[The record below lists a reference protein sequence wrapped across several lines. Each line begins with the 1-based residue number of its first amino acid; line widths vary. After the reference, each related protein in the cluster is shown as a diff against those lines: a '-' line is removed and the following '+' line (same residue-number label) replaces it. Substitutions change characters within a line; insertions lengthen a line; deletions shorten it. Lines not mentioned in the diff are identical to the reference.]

1 MGRPNRVA
9 LGRIGAARLASP
21 GTGGQ
26 TERMV
31 AYDPF
36 RATDIRIAGAWE
48 RALPLALVPYSR
60 LARWDRPIGFWL
72 LLLPCWWGMA
82 LALAAPGGDGGVTPF
97 QAACLAV
104 LFAAGAVAMR
114 GAGCTY
120 NDIVDR
126 DFDARVARTA
136 VRPLPAGHVGVRGA
150 WAFALMQCAVGAAV
164 LVLMGGVAVPVAL
177 TSLPLVAAYPF
188 MKRLTWWPQAW
199 LGLTF
204 NWGVLVGW
212 AAVTDGLAWP
222 AVALYGAGIA
232 WTLGYDTIYAHQ
244 DKEDDALVGVKS
256 TARLFGG
263 KSRIWIGAFYGTA
276 LAGLAAAGGLSG
288 LGWPFHLGLLAVA
301 GHFAW
306 QVATLD
312 ADNPDRCLA
321 LFRSNLW
328 AGFLV
333 VGAIAVGA

>member
-1 MGRPNRVA
+1 
-9 LGRIGAARLASP
+9 
-21 GTGGQ
+21 
-26 TERMV
+26 MV
-31 AYDPF
+31 ARDPL

-48 RALPLALVPYSR
+48 RAIPLALVPYSR
-60 LARWDRPIGFWL
+60 LARWDRPIGTWL

-82 LALAAPGGDGGVTPF
+82 LALAAPGGDGGIAPAP
-97 QAACLAV
+97 AACLAV
-104 LFAAGAVAMR
+104 LFAVGAGAMR

-136 VRPLPAGHVGVRGA
+136 IRPLPAGHVGTRGA
-150 WAFALMQCAVGAAV
+150 WAFALLQGAVGAAV
-164 LVLMGGVAVPVAL
+164 LALMGGAAVPVAL
-177 TSLPLVAAYPF
+177 ASLPLVAAYPF

-212 AAVTDGLAWP
+212 TAVTGGLDWP

-263 KSRIWIGAFYGTA
+263 ASRIWIGVFYAAA
-276 LAGLAAAGGLSG
+276 LAGLAAAGAAAGLD
-288 LGWPFHLGLLAVA
+288 WRFHLGLLAVA

-312 ADNPDRCLA
+312 TGDPDRCLT
-321 LFRSNLW
+321 LFRSNRS

-333 VGAIAVGA
+333 VGAIALGA